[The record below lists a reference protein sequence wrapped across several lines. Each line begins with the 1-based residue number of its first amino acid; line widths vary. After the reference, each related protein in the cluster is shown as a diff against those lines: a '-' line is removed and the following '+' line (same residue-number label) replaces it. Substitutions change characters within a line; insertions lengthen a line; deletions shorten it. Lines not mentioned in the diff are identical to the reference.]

1 MSQLI
6 ASRKIRDQ
14 QNAEKMA
21 KVIRFL
27 KQETYSDK
35 TNLMLLLAYKDRAP
49 LDRLL
54 NKMIAFDYLRKEVF
68 DFPTG
73 KYSIWGITS
82 LGLAQFIDNDDEDY
96 RAFEPSRMKFSTA
109 THKLLNQ
116 KAYIYLQR
124 NGWTNWQNADQFSF
138 RRKYETDNRPDAII
152 NTQSNVTVAIE
163 TERTLK
169 TADRYRAIF
178 KSHILA
184 KQKGYWEMVFYVVED
199 KKMQQALERRF
210 DSVKYI
216 PFDKSNHPFSE
227 YRKNLVRVFTLDEL
241 KLLKTK

>member
-1 MSQLI
+1 MSHLI
-6 ASRKIRDQ
+6 ASRIERYQ
-14 QNAEKMA
+14 QNKNKMTV
-21 KVIRFL
+21 VIRFM
-27 KQETYSDK
+27 KEETYSDF
-35 TNLMLLLAYKDRAP
+35 TNLMLLINYKDKNP
-49 LDRLL
+49 LYRLL
-54 NKMIAFDYLRKEVF
+54 NKMIALNYLRKEVF

-96 RAFEPSRMKFSTA
+96 RAFEPSRMKFLTA

-116 KAYIYLQR
+116 KACIYLQR

-138 RRKYETDNRPDAII
+138 RRKYEISHRPDAII
-152 NTQSNVTVAIE
+152 NTPNHSSVAIE

-199 KKMQQALERRF
+199 KNMQQALEKRF

-227 YRKNLVRVFTLDEL
+227 YRKTLVRVFTLDEL
-241 KLLKTK
+241 KRLKTK